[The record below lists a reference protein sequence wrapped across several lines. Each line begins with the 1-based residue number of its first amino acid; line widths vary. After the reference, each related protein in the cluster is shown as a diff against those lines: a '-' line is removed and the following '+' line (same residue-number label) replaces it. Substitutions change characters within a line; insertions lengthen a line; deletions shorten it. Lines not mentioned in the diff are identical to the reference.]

1 MILIQKPFN
10 HSTPQIL
17 NRIILATHNDHK
29 TKEVKNILQ
38 DIGVDVVSL
47 KDIGW
52 TEEIIEDGLTFFENA
67 QIKAKAVAM
76 KYPLEYILADDSGL
90 VVNALGGA
98 PGVNSARYAGNVRS
112 SDALCKKLLEETRDV
127 PFKQRNA
134 YFITVLAYYNPTKEE
149 VIFFEGK
156 VDGIIATEML
166 GSNGFGYDPVF
177 FLSDKGKTMAQL
189 SSEEKDSL
197 SHRHN
202 ALEKFK
208 QYLKG
213 KNV

>member
-1 MILIQKPFN
+1 MKFVQEQINK
-10 HSTPQIL
+10 STNKQI

-29 TKEVKNILQ
+29 TKEVKSILQ

-67 QIKAKAVAM
+67 EIKAKSVAA
-76 KYPLEYILADDSGL
+76 KYPLEYILSDDSGL
-90 VVNALGGA
+90 VVNVLGGA
-98 PGVNSARYAGNVRS
+98 PGVNSARYAGNDRS
-112 SDALCKKLLEETRDV
+112 SAALCTKLLEETREV

-134 YFITVLAYYNPTKEE
+134 YFITVLAYYNPTKKE
-149 VIFFEGK
+149 VMFFEGK
-156 VDGIIATEML
+156 VEGNIVTEMI

-177 FLSDKGKTMAQL
+177 FLPDKGKTMAQL

-202 ALEKFK
+202 ALAKFK
-208 QYLKG
+208 QYLKE